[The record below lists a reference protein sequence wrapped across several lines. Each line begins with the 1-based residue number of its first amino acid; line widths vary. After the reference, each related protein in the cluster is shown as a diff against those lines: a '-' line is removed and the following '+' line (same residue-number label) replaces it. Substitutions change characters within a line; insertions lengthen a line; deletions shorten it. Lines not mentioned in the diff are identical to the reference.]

1 MFQEA
6 NLIELIKEN
15 ENQNTISAIGK
26 IDFKSLEKMDINDL
40 LYIFPLIERMVIE
53 VYKLIPGAIVEVNSQ
68 GTIKTI
74 TQIIKDNEAIGI
86 KKISEEVRKIVFFY
100 YDDIN
105 SLRNILF
112 HPKKETITIQYNKND
127 ILFVIQSL
135 LKTLNDMSKLYDIKI
150 LKKIEKL

>member
-26 IDFKSLEKMDINDL
+26 IDFKTLEKMDINDL

-74 TQIIKDNEAIGI
+74 TQVIKDNETIGI
-86 KKISEEVRKIVFFY
+86 KKISEKIRKIVFFY

-112 HPKKETITIQYNKND
+112 HPKKEAITIQYNKNE
-127 ILFVIQSL
+127 ILFVILSL
-135 LKTLNDMSKLYDIKI
+135 LKILNDTSKSYDIKM
-150 LKKIEKL
+150 LKMIEKL